1 MVVFLDLHP
10 QQVNDGISGGLVL
23 HVADGWVLQE
33 LIAAACHTAED
44 IQVYCKSCRLLLI
57 AHYVSYLE

>member
-33 LIAAACHTAED
+33 LIATACHTAED
-44 IQVYCKSCRLLLI
+44 IKYT
-57 AHYVSYLE
+57 VSPVDCCSLFTMFST